1 LKNSRGLAR
10 AAVRAIGYPELGAMR
25 IAGFLLLLA
34 GWGIVLSAIALL
46 GSPSPMAGFVTAG
59 TGVEVMGLVLVI
71 RSHRLPRRE
80 RR

>member
-1 LKNSRGLAR
+1 
-10 AAVRAIGYPELGAMR
+10 MR

-46 GSPSPMAGFVTAG
+46 GSPSLIAGFVTAG
-59 TGVEVMGLVLVI
+59 TGVEVLGLVLVI
-71 RSHRLPRRE
+71 RSHRLLRRE

>member
-1 LKNSRGLAR
+1 
-10 AAVRAIGYPELGAMR
+10 MR

-46 GSPSPMAGFVTAG
+46 GSPSQIAGFVTAG
-59 TGVEVMGLVLVI
+59 MGVEVLGLALEI
-71 RSHRLPRRE
+71 RSHRLLRRE

>member
-1 LKNSRGLAR
+1 
-10 AAVRAIGYPELGAMR
+10 MR

-46 GSPSPMAGFVTAG
+46 SSPSQIAGFVTAG
-59 TGVEVMGLVLVI
+59 MGVEAIGLVLEI
-71 RSHRLPRRE
+71 RSHRLLRRE

>member
-1 LKNSRGLAR
+1 
-10 AAVRAIGYPELGAMR
+10 MR

-46 GSPSPMAGFVTAG
+46 TSSSQITGFTMAGM
-59 TGVEVMGLVLVI
+59 GVEVLGLVLAI
-71 RSHRLPRRE
+71 RSHRLLRRE